1 MPDKPVAKPT
11 STPKSPEALTAYC
24 MKCHAKTEIKDPK
37 AITMKTG
44 KPATEGT
51 CPKCPTRVFRIGKAK

>member
-1 MPDKPVAKPT
+1 MSDKPTVKP
-11 STPKSPEALTAYC
+11 TPKSPEAPLTAYC
-24 MKCHAKTEIKDPK
+24 MKCREKVDIKDPK

-51 CPKCPTRVFRIGKAK
+51 CPKCQTKVFRIGKAK

>member
-11 STPKSPEALTAYC
+11 PKSSEAPITAYC

-51 CPKCPTRVFRIGKAK
+51 CQKCGTRVFRIGKAK